1 MKIGLIHYSCPPIV
15 GGVEEVLNNQAM
27 ILKRLGH
34 SVKVLAGMGG
44 SENLPYSVHIEP
56 LISSNNS
63 LINKMHDDVKK
74 GNERLLKEL
83 SEKVV
88 EILERWSEDLDIII
102 AHNVLHMPF
111 NLALTVGLR
120 KFAEL
125 KKVPVISWAHD
136 SPYFHLHYAEF
147 LDKKPWNILKKIH
160 PLIRYVTISE
170 SRKRLF
176 EEKGINADWHVI
188 PNGIDPVSFFYLN
201 EKSVKL
207 AEELRLF
214 ERDLVF
220 VQPSRITPRK
230 NIELSIHV
238 VRGIKLAG
246 YDILFLLTGAYD
258 PHEKKAVSY
267 YRRLKY
273 WIDNL
278 GLSDNIAILAE
289 YVFKDGQR
297 LVLDRILIRDL
308 YLMADMLFMPSK
320 DEGFGLPLLE
330 AGMIK
335 LPIACS
341 QIPPFEE
348 IGEDV
353 CFFRLEDPPMIVAGK
368 ILEYL
373 SRTNT
378 HRMFKK
384 SIREYTLE
392 NICKKKIIPLLEE
405 VVGNEKTDERR
416 DRTSGA
422 LSSWKA
428 YRGTGQRAEY

>member
-15 GGVEEVLNNQAM
+15 GGVEEVLNNQAI

-44 SENLPYSVHIEP
+44 GKSLPYSVQIEP

-63 LINKMHDDVKK
+63 FINSVHDGVKK
-74 GNERLLKEL
+74 GDKKLLKET
-83 SEKVV
+83 SERIV
-88 EILERWSEDLDIII
+88 EIIKDWAKDLDVII
-102 AHNVLHMPF
+102 AHNVLQMPF
-111 NLALTVGLR
+111 NLPLTIALR
-120 KFAEL
+120 KIAEL
-125 KKVPVISWAHD
+125 KIVPIISWAHD
-136 SPYFHLHYAEF
+136 SPYFYPHYAEF
-147 LDKKPWNILKKIH
+147 LDKEPWDILRKPH
-160 PLIRYVTISE
+160 PFIWYVTISE

-176 EEKGINADWHVI
+176 EKKGINANWYVI

-201 EKSVKL
+201 ERSVKL
-207 AEELRLF
+207 AEELKLF

-230 NIELSIHV
+230 NIELSIHI

-246 YDILFLLTGAYD
+246 YDILLLLTGAYD

-273 WIDNL
+273 WINNL
-278 GLSDNIAILAE
+278 GLSENIAILAE
-289 YVFKDGQR
+289 YVFKNGEK

-308 YLMADMLFMPSK
+308 YLMADMLLMPSK

-353 CFFRLEDPPMIVAGK
+353 CFFKLEDPPMIVAGK

-373 SRTNT
+373 ARTNT
-378 HRMFKK
+378 HKMFKK
-384 SIREYTLE
+384 SVREYTLE
-392 NICKKKIIPLLEE
+392 NICKKRMIPLLKE
-405 VVGNEKTDERR
+405 VIKNEKINERR
-416 DRTSGA
+416 NRASNSI
-422 LSSWKA
+422 SSWKA
-428 YRGTGQRAEY
+428 Y

>member
-15 GGVEEVLNNQAM
+15 GGVEEVLNNQAI

-44 SENLPYSVHIEP
+44 DESLPYSVHIEP

-63 LINKMHDDVKK
+63 FINTLHERVKK
-74 GNERLLKEL
+74 GDRKLLKET
-83 SEKVV
+83 SEK
-88 EILERWSEDLDIII
+88 ILEIIKKWSKDLDVII

-111 NLALTVGLR
+111 NLSLTIGLMR
-120 KFAEL
+120 FAEL
-125 KKVPVISWAHD
+125 RKVPVISWAHD
-136 SPYFHLHYAEF
+136 SPYFYPHYAEF
-147 LDKKPWNILKKIH
+147 LDKEPWNILKRPH
-160 PLIRYVTISE
+160 HLIWYVTISE

-176 EEKGINADWHVI
+176 EEKGINAKWHVI

-201 EKSVKL
+201 EKSVRL

-289 YVFKDGQR
+289 YVFKNGEK

-308 YLMADMLFMPSK
+308 YLMADMLLMPSK

-373 SRTNT
+373 ARTNT
-378 HRMFKK
+378 HKMFKK

-392 NICKKKIIPLLEE
+392 NICKRKLIPFLKE
-405 VVGNEKTDERR
+405 VICNEKANKGR
-416 DRTSGA
+416 DRTSGSV
-422 LSSWKA
+422 SSWEA
-428 YRGTGQRAEY
+428 HRGIGQRAEH